1 MKFKEEVDR
10 LRLLEYL
17 LHTCGIII
25 LGSISALFDK
35 DDTYSVQKHFYK
47 RFYHTRYLFYLFI
60 TLFMI
65 MLLIYFF
72 LLLKVELIMKI

>member
-1 MKFKEEVDR
+1 MKFEEVDR

-17 LHTCGIII
+17 LYTCGGIII
-25 LGSISALFDK
+25 LGSISAVFDK
-35 DDTYSVQKHFYK
+35 DDTYSVQNISA

-65 MLLIYFF
+65 MSLLFF